1 MQGRGGQTQGNG
13 NGQRGVQ
20 GRPDVKAR
28 EKSGEEKVIE
38 IFADNKAQIMGLL
51 ATENNA
57 EAGFLRAQ
65 SLAVAAYRKAQAD
78 SETKI
83 DELSMCTCCIWALRQ
98 KLDVGTEVWPVP
110 YKGKI
115 TPIISPDGMITLI
128 MRSGLVT
135 AVNYSAVYAGDEFE
149 HVLGTTN
156 EIKHRKTG
164 KRPRA
169 NMSQGRVQENPA
181 LWEAIVGSWCVIDL
195 KSGGKIVVYFN
206 KDDLA
211 YFRSLSPVGESSSSP
226 WAKYGD
232 SMSEIRALKRAAKR
246 APKSTE
252 TSAILLSSEDSDGI
266 EIPEEIMR
274 AVGARMLG
282 EMTGE
287 VGPGTPTPTHG
298 EAPPETQHS
307 KKPAPKPGDPTKISI
322 PWSPPQPTIFD
333 ATDEALVKAETYCR
347 GMFEAGKWPENY
359 FEKNAIQLATIRQTM
374 RDRNAFDVSE
384 GRSPVFVIPPQA
396 FFDAG
401 VTTPAQAPS
410 VQQEAQ
416 QGQELAYEPGMNG

>member
-1 MQGRGGQTQGNG
+1 MQGQSRGGQPQGNG

-20 GRPDVKAR
+20 GRPDIKAR
-28 EKSGEEKVIE
+28 EKTGEERVVE
-38 IFADNKAQIMGLL
+38 IFAENKQQLMGLL

-57 EAGFLRAQ
+57 EAAFLRAQ

-78 SETKI
+78 SDIKI
-83 DELSMCTCCIWALRQ
+83 DEHSMCATCIWALRQ

-110 YKGKI
+110 YAGKI

-135 AVNYSAVYAGDEFE
+135 AVNYSAVYAGDEFD

-206 KDDLA
+206 KDDLE
-211 YFRSLSPVGESSSSP
+211 YFRSLSPFGKSSSSP

-252 TSAILLSSEDSDGI
+252 TSAILLSSEDSDGV
-266 EIPEEIMR
+266 EIPKDIWD

-287 VGPGTPTPTHG
+287 VGPGTPTPAHG
-298 EAPPETQHS
+298 DAPPKTQNS
-307 KKPAPKPGDPTKISI
+307 KRPTPKPGDPRKVIM
-322 PWSPPQPTIFD
+322 PGALPQPTVWD
-333 ATDEALVKAETYCR
+333 ANDEHLIKAEAHAR
-347 GMFEAGKWPENY
+347 SMFEAGKWPEEW
-359 FEKNAIQLATIRQTM
+359 FEKNALQLATIREEIRARNTLP
-374 RDRNAFDVSE
+374 DRN
-384 GRSPVFVIPPQA
+384 GCLPLPPLA
-396 FFDAG
+396 FFDNGLTAP
-401 VTTPAQAPS
+401 TQAPP
-410 VQQEAQ
+410 VQQEVQ
-416 QGQELAYEPGMNG
+416 QGQDLSYEPGQDG

>member
-13 NGQRGVQ
+13 NGRGVQ
-20 GRPDVKAR
+20 GRPDIKAR
-28 EKSGEEKVIE
+28 ETSGEAKIIE

-51 ATENNA
+51 ATETNA
-57 EAGFLRAQ
+57 EGGFLRAQ
-65 SLAVAAYRKAQAD
+65 SLAVAAYRKAQSD
-78 SETKI
+78 SDTKI

-149 HVLGTTN
+149 HILGTTN

-181 LWEAIVGSWCVIDL
+181 LWDAIVGSWCVIDL

-211 YFRSLSPVGESSSSP
+211 YFRSLSPFGESAASP

-287 VGPGTPTPTHG
+287 VGPGTPTPAHG

-307 KKPAPKPGDPTKISI
+307 KKPAPQPGDPQKISM
-322 PWSPPQPTIFD
+322 PGQGQQPSIWNAED
-333 ATDEALVKAETYCR
+333 DALVKAEAYCR

-359 FEKNAIQLATIRQTM
+359 FAKNATQLATIRQEI
-374 RDRNAFDVSE
+374 RDRNALPD
-384 GRSPVFVIPPQA
+384 RAHLPPLPLPPQA
-396 FFDAG
+396 WFDAG
-401 VTTPAQAPS
+401 VTQAP
-410 VQQEAQ
+410 AP
-416 QGQELAYEPGMNG
+416 QELVYTGTNAGQTREPGEEG

>member
-1 MQGRGGQTQGNG
+1 MQGRGGQAQGNG
-13 NGQRGVQ
+13 NGRGVQ

-28 EKSGEEKVIE
+28 ERSGEERVIE

-51 ATENNA
+51 ATDSNA
-57 EAGFLRAQ
+57 EGGFLRAQ

-78 SETKI
+78 SDVKI
-83 DELSMCTCCIWALRQ
+83 DELSMCTCCIWSLRQ

-110 YKGKI
+110 YAGKI

-149 HVLGTTN
+149 HVLGTSN

-181 LWEAIVGSWCVIDL
+181 LWEAITGSWCVIDL

-206 KDDLA
+206 KDDLE
-211 YFRSLSPVGESSSSP
+211 YFRSLSPFGKSSSSP

-282 EMTGE
+282 EMTGD
-287 VGPGTPTPTHG
+287 VGPGTPTPVHG
-298 EAPPETQHS
+298 ETPPETQHS
-307 KKPAPKPGDPTKISI
+307 KKPTPQPGDPRTIMM
-322 PWSPPQPTIFD
+322 PGTPPQPTIFD
-333 ATDEALVKAETYCR
+333 APDELLISKEAYCR
-347 GMFEAGKWPENY
+347 GQFESGKWNDKF
-359 FEKNAIQLATIRQTM
+359 FEKNAIQLATMRQTM
-374 RDRNAFDVSE
+374 RDRNAFDASE
-384 GRSPVFVIPPQA
+384 GRQPVFIIPPQA

-401 VTTPAQAPS
+401 LTASAPP
-410 VQQEAQ
+410 
-416 QGQELAYEPGMNG
+416 QELAYTGTNAGQMREPGEEG